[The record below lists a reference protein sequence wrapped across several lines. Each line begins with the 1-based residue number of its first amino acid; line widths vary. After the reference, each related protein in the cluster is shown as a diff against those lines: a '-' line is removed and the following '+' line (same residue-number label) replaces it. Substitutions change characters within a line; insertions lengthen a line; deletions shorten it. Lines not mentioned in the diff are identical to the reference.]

1 MQEVQGAAQGA
12 SLPLSVAAVLRALI
26 SQLRHRLNV
35 SVVEGTAVNLS
46 KPKDLHSALV
56 KLTEAH
62 GWTVQPT
69 LALVLVALEVRSG
82 HVKVPSTLDPSTAA
96 GPVPRARPP

>member
-26 SQLRHRLNV
+26 SQLRLNV